1 MSAPTTRSG
10 TPGRAPNEPAAAAA
24 PSANALT
31 RAIGAAR
38 RFSAIGPLIS
48 LVVLVVLLS
57 LLSPYFLEVNNLFNV
72 FQKIAVLAIIALG
85 ATMVIVS
92 GGIDLSVGSVAALS
106 GMVAGVGFGN
116 LGLPMPVAFLLALV
130 VGGLAGLAN
139 GLLIVFGR
147 VPPFVATL
155 AMLSVAR
162 GLTLV
167 LSDGQPVSG
176 FPDSFRTL
184 GNFDL
189 FGIIP
194 AVVIVVVALYAVG
207 AWYMRYR
214 PSGRSI
220 YALGGSEEVAR
231 LSGINVGLVKLRVYA
246 IAGAL
251 AGLGGLVLTARL
263 NSAQPTA
270 GTGLELDVIAA
281 VVIGGTSLSGGVGT
295 VVGTLIGALIIGV
308 LRNGLNL
315 LDVSAF
321 WQQVV
326 IGVVIAVAVMVDTLG
341 RRRAKGRTG

>member
-1 MSAPTTRSG
+1 VRG
-10 TPGRAPNEPAAAAA
+10 FG
-24 PSANALT
+24 
-31 RAIGAAR
+31 
-38 RFSAIGPLIS
+38 AIGPLIS
-48 LVVLVVLLS
+48 LLVLVVGLTI
-57 LLSPYFLEVNNLFNV
+57 LSPYFLELNNLFNV
-72 FQKIAVLAIIALG
+72 FQQIAVLAIIALG

-106 GMVAGVGFGN
+106 GMVAGVAFGN
-116 LGLPMPVAFLLALV
+116 IGLPMPLAVLLALV
-130 VGGLAGLAN
+130 AGAVAGLCN
-139 GLLIVFGR
+139 GLLIVVGK

-176 FPDSFRTL
+176 FPNSFRAL
-184 GNFDL
+184 GNLNL
-189 FGIIP
+189 FGLIP
-194 AVVIVVVALYAVG
+194 AVVIIVVVLYAAG
-207 AWYMRYR
+207 SFYMRYR
-214 PSGRSI
+214 PTGREIYSI
-220 YALGGSEEVAR
+220 GGSEEVAR
-231 LSGINVGLVKLRVYA
+231 LSGVNVNRIKLQVYTM
-246 IAGAL
+246 AGTL

-270 GTGLELDVIAA
+270 GSGLELDVIAA

-326 IGVVIAVAVMVDTLG
+326 IGVVIAVAVMVDTIG
-341 RRRAKGRTG
+341 RRRSRRRAG